1 MDILLYNA
9 NIITMEDQTP
19 RARSLKISEGKI
31 LWVGQ
36 MSHPR
41 AGADIAIDCHGQTVL
56 PGFHDAH
63 MHLLAYASSLTGID
77 CSPNSASDIYDI
89 QGSIRLKTQTVPKG
103 SWIKGWGYNEFY
115 LRERRHPNRYDL
127 DTAAPE
133 HPVRLVHRSG
143 HASVLNSMAMELLGI
158 TIETAEP
165 PGGIIER
172 DFSTG
177 EPTGLLYEMD
187 GWLNERIP
195 RPSYGEMSEG
205 VKRAAQVL
213 SSQGITHIQDAT
225 PSNGPEQ
232 WRLLE
237 SLRSEALIP
246 QHIVM
251 MAGSDGMRKI
261 IEDTRLVGMEDGRI
275 HSRASSKLR
284 LGPLKVVLDRTTG
297 RIHPPKEE
305 LVEDIR
311 WANERG
317 IQVAVHAVELE
328 TLELAIEA
336 FETAGLSGYKSGH
349 RHRIEHAS
357 LCTPD
362 MARRMA
368 KLGLMVVTQPSFLY
382 HNGDRYLAQV
392 EHVNWLYPLHTLEQ
406 SGVLCAASSDAP
418 VVAPDPLNGLFSA
431 TTRRTSGEDAVNP
444 SENISIQKALEMYTR
459 NAALSAHLER
469 DSGSITTGKHA
480 DLVVLDRDPKTISPY
495 DLMSTKVVMT
505 IIDGEIVYEAI

>member
-1 MDILLYNA
+1 
-9 NIITMEDQTP
+9 MEDQTP
-19 RARSLKISEGKI
+19 RARSLKISGGRI

-41 AGADIAIDCHGQTVL
+41 AKADLSIDCHGHTVL

-63 MHLLAYASSLTGID
+63 MHLLAYASSLTGIN
-77 CSPNSASDIYDI
+77 CSPNSVADIYDI
-89 QGSIRLKTQTVPKG
+89 QQSIRLKAQAAPKG

-115 LRERRHPNRYDL
+115 LAERRHPNRYDL
-127 DTAAPE
+127 DAAAPE

-143 HASVLNSMAMELLGI
+143 HASVLNSKAMELLGI
-158 TIETAEP
+158 TAETPEP
-165 PGGIIER
+165 PGGMIER
-172 DFSTG
+172 DFASG

-187 GWLNERIP
+187 RWLGERIP
-195 RPSYGEMSEG
+195 RPSYEEIAEG
-205 VKRAAQVL
+205 VARAALVL
-213 SSQGITHIQDAT
+213 SSRGITHIQDAT
-225 PSNGPEQ
+225 STNGPEQ

-237 SLRSEALIP
+237 SLQKDGLIP

-251 MAGSDGMRKI
+251 MAGGDGMRQMI
-261 IEDTRLVGMEDGRI
+261 ADRRY
-275 HSRASSKLR
+275 HRASRRLS
-284 LGPLKVVLDRTTG
+284 LGPLKVILDRTTG
-297 RIHPPKEE
+297 SVHPPREA

-311 WANERG
+311 WAIEHG

-328 TLELAIEA
+328 TLEAAISA
-336 FETAGLSGYKSGH
+336 FEAAGLNGH
-349 RHRIEHAS
+349 QAGPRHRIEHAS
-357 LCTPD
+357 LCRPD
-362 MARRMA
+362 LVRRMA

-392 EHVNWLYPLHTLEQ
+392 ERLDRLYPLRTLEQ
-406 SGVLCAASSDAP
+406 SGVICAASSDAP
-418 VVAPDPLNGLFSA
+418 VVPPDPLNGLFSA

-444 SENISIQKALEMYTR
+444 GETISIQKALEMYTR

-495 DLMSTKVVMT
+495 DLMSTQIVMT
-505 IIDGEIVYEAI
+505 IIDGEIVYEST